1 MRRILCGAALAATLA
16 PLLASPAR
24 AQTPQPIR
32 VGQTVSGSLA
42 ESDPALSERGRFKVY
57 RFDARKGQRLVAT
70 MRSEAF
76 DAFLTVAR
84 SVGGITDAFK
94 TDDDRGGGTDA
105 RVRFVVP
112 EDGQYLLVAQSL
124 AEEGVGAYTL
134 ALETAPEPTTA
145 QAREV
150 RLGQTVTGALA
161 ETDAILE
168 DDDTFY
174 DTWVISARAGQRLL
188 IEMKSD
194 SFDTFLSFGRME
206 GDEFNATGTDDDGGD
221 DTNSRLRVTVPENG
235 EFQIRANSMGT
246 ATGPYT
252 LTVTERPPPPP
263 APAPRPIT
271 VGQEVNGELT
281 DEDAAME
288 DDSYYDLYAF
298 EGRAG
303 ERLRITMRSD
313 EFDTFVA
320 FGRMEGGSFS
330 EISSNDDG
338 GDDGTNSQ
346 LEVTLPAAGRYVVRA
361 NSLSGGNT
369 GKYTLKLERMQ

>member
-16 PLLASPAR
+16 PLLAAPAR

-32 VGQTVSGSLA
+32 VGQTVNGSLA
-42 ESDPALSERGRFKVY
+42 EGDPALSERGRFKVY
-57 RFDARKGQRLVAT
+57 RFTASKGQRLVAT

-112 EDGQYLLVAQSL
+112 EDGEYLLVAQSL

-145 QAREV
+145 QSREL

-168 DDDTFY
+168 EDDTFY

-194 SFDTFLSFGRME
+194 SFDTFLSFGKME
-206 GDEFNATGTDDDGGD
+206 NDEFNATGTDDDGGD

-235 EFQIRANSMGT
+235 EFLIRANSMGT

-271 VGQEVNGELT
+271 VGQEVSGELS
-281 DEDAAME
+281 DDDAVME
-288 DDSYYDLYAF
+288 DESYYDYYAF

-303 ERLRITMRSD
+303 DRLRITMRSD
-313 EFDTFVA
+313 DFDTFLA

-330 EISSNDDG
+330 EISTNDDG
-338 GDDGTNSQ
+338 GEDGTNSQ
-346 LEVTLPAAGRYVVRA
+346 LEVTLPAAGRYVIRA

-369 GKYTLKLERMQ
+369 GAYTLKLERMP

>member
-16 PLLASPAR
+16 PLLAAPAR

-32 VGQTVSGSLA
+32 VGQTVNGSLA
-42 ESDPALSERGRFKVY
+42 EGDPALSERGRFKVY

-112 EDGQYLLVAQSL
+112 EDGEYLLVAQSL

-145 QAREV
+145 QSREL

-174 DTWVISARAGQRLL
+174 DTWVISGRAGQRLL

-194 SFDTFLSFGRME
+194 SFDTFLSFGKME
-206 GDEFNATGTDDDGGD
+206 NDEFNATGNDDDGGEG
-221 DTNSRLRVTVPENG
+221 TNSRLTVTVPESG
-235 EFQIRANSMGT
+235 EFLIRANSMGT

-263 APAPRPIT
+263 APTPRPIA
-271 VGQEVNGELT
+271 VGQEVSGELS
-281 DEDAAME
+281 DDDAVME
-288 DDSYYDLYAF
+288 DESYYDYYSF

-303 ERLRITMRSD
+303 ERYRITMRSD
-313 EFDTFVA
+313 DFDA
-320 FGRMEGGSFS
+320 FLALGRMDGGSFS
-330 EISSNDDG
+330 EIDSNDDG
-338 GDDGTNSQ
+338 GADGTNSQ
-346 LEVTLPAAGRYVVRA
+346 LEVTLPAAGRYVIRA

-369 GKYTLKLERMQ
+369 GAYTLKLERMQ